1 MNSTPVE
8 TNSPSR
14 VPLDPWHRPLYV
26 IGMTESTDTAGATP
40 LPPSIARVL
49 RYFRSLTREDKMQ
62 ALVAY
67 SKRLEPLPERFR
79 DLDANAF
86 AVPECQ
92 TRVDLFPEFRDG
104 KMHYYADLN
113 VRQSPTIAAFL
124 AILFSAINDQPPSTA
139 LAIPDDFVRQVM
151 EGIGLAGREAGL
163 TAMLLRIK
171 RYAQQAA
178 AAAA

>member
-1 MNSTPVE
+1 
-8 TNSPSR
+8 
-14 VPLDPWHRPLYV
+14 
-26 IGMTESTDTAGATP
+26 MTESNSSASAAP

-49 RYFRSLTREDKMQ
+49 RYFQSLGRDEKMQ

-67 SKRLEPLPERFR
+67 SRKLEPVPERFR
-79 DLDANAF
+79 NLDANAF

-124 AILFSAINDQPPSTA
+124 AILFSAINDQPPSTV
-139 LAIPDDFVRQVM
+139 LAIPDDFVRQIM

-163 TAMLLRIK
+163 SAMLLRIK
-171 RYAQQAA
+171 RFAQHAA

>member
-1 MNSTPVE
+1 MTDAST
-8 TNSPSR
+8 SDGYS
-14 VPLDPWHRPLYV
+14 
-26 IGMTESTDTAGATP
+26 P
-40 LPPSIARVL
+40 LPASIARVI
-49 RYFRSLTREDKMQ
+49 RYFQALGRDEKMQ

-67 SKRLEPLPERFR
+67 SKRLEPVPERFR
-79 DLDANAF
+79 ELDANAF

-124 AILFSAINDQPPSTA
+124 SILFSAINDQPPSTV
-139 LAIPDDFVRQVM
+139 LAIPDDFVRTVM

-163 TAMLLRIK
+163 SAMLTRIK

>member
-1 MNSTPVE
+1 MPDAST
-8 TNSPSR
+8 S
-14 VPLDPWHRPLYV
+14 D
-26 IGMTESTDTAGATP
+26 STAP
-40 LPPSIARVL
+40 LPASIARVI
-49 RYFRSLTREDKMQ
+49 RYFQALGRDEKMQ

-67 SKRLEPLPERFR
+67 SKRLEPVPERFR
-79 DLDANAF
+79 ELDANAF

-124 AILFSAINDQPPSTA
+124 SILFSAINDQPPSTV
-139 LAIPDDFVRQVM
+139 LAIPDDFVRQIM

-163 TAMLLRIK
+163 SAMLLRIK
-171 RYAQQAA
+171 RFAQQAA